1 MSTIQ
6 DKVVI
11 VMGAS
16 SGIGEA
22 TTKKLAQEGAK
33 LVIAARREDRLKA
46 LVESLPNADIS
57 YAVADVTNKDEVQA
71 IVDLAVEKYGHVDVL
86 FNNAGIMPQGPLSE
100 KRIDEWQQTLDINIM
115 GVLNGIA
122 AVLPIMKK
130 QQSGQ
135 IVTTASEAGH
145 VVFPG
150 GAVYCGTKFAVRA
163 IMEGLRQEERENNIR
178 STLISP
184 GTVDTELHLTIN
196 DPERREWT
204 ENLQRA
210 IGLQSS
216 DVADAVAYAIST
228 PETVN
233 VSEIIILPTKKGF

>member
-1 MSTIQ
+1 MSTIK
-6 DKVVI
+6 DKVVVI
-11 VMGAS
+11 MGAS

-22 TTKKLAQEGAK
+22 TTRKLAEEGVK
-33 LVIAARREDRLKA
+33 LVIAARRENRLKT
-46 LVESLPNADIS
+46 LVESLPNAKIL

-71 IVDLAVEKYGHVDVL
+71 VVNLAVEKYGRVDVL
-86 FNNAGIMPQGPLSE
+86 FNNAGVMPTAPLSE
-100 KRIDEWQQTLDINIM
+100 KRFDEWRQMLDINIM

-135 IVTTASEAGH
+135 IVTTDSVAGH
-145 VVFPG
+145 VVFQQ

-184 GTVDTELHLTIN
+184 GTVDTELHTTIK
-196 DPERREWT
+196 DPENRERV
-204 ENLQRA
+204 ENLQRT

-228 PETVN
+228 PETVA
-233 VSEIIILPTKKGF
+233 VSEIIIRPTKQVD

>member
-1 MSTIQ
+1 MSAIQ
-6 DKVVI
+6 DKVVVI
-11 VMGAS
+11 MGAS

-22 TTKKLAQEGAK
+22 TTKKLAQEGAT
-33 LVIAARREDRLKA
+33 LVIAARREKRLQA
-46 LVESLPNADIS
+46 LVKSLPNATIS
-57 YAVADVTNKDEVQA
+57 YAVADVTNKDDVQA
-71 IVDLAVEKYGHVDVL
+71 VVDLAVEKYGRVDVL
-86 FNNAGIMPQGPLSE
+86 FNNAGIMPQATLSE
-100 KRIDEWQQTLDINIM
+100 AGPDDWQQVVDINIM

-122 AVLPIMKK
+122 AVLPVMKK

-196 DPERREWT
+196 DLERREWI
-204 ENLQRA
+204 EKLQRA
-210 IGLQSS
+210 IGLKSS
-216 DVADAVAYAIST
+216 DIADAVAYAIST
-228 PETVN
+228 PDTVT
-233 VSEIIILPTKKGF
+233 VSEIVILPTGKEF